1 MTEGVNKF
9 LRQKSIVVSV
19 CQFIQDKRYKMI
31 DIESLKTVERNYY
44 DKPYVTH
51 LIDIL
56 QRVDLYPN
64 ERQLIND
71 DIRSILGS
79 KCELTLSKPTLA
91 SKSSLPATERGT
103 RRNRRIEGLEM
114 KSKF

>member
-1 MTEGVNKF
+1 
-9 LRQKSIVVSV
+9 
-19 CQFIQDKRYKMI
+19 MI

-44 DKPYVTH
+44 EKPYVTH

-71 DIRSILGS
+71 DIRSILSS
-79 KCELTLSKPTLA
+79 KC
-91 SKSSLPATERGT
+91 
-103 RRNRRIEGLEM
+103 
-114 KSKF
+114 